1 MRMIKDITPELLEKI
16 ETDFKAR
23 INSNSEVR
31 SLFAKIKTDKATYK
45 DAQRFAVKVS
55 EIMSEFLNKHLS
67 SAVLP
72 DGKMYYNIAD
82 RIFNQTLG
90 KNGTY
95 GYISKYA
102 QQVQDIINKNA
113 GIGIKAVTA
122 ELNQDRIKGIVDIV
136 SGKDNFDDIK
146 YMINEPVVNFGQAI
160 VDDTVKANADFQF
173 NSGLS
178 PKIVRI
184 SEGGCCEWCDK
195 IAGVYDYEN
204 VRNTGN
210 DVFRRHKYCRCLV
223 TYEAGGKRPENVHT
237 KKKLTNEELE
247 QRKTIGLET
256 PLKKNPDDV
265 IKKVKKSAAKTS
277 KNIENTGESGK
288 IVADKIISGHSNT
301 PKQSEPNTVIDHID
315 KNGSVDARGFYGDD
329 GMKEKDIH
337 TTNHGNPKTHPYGNN
352 GEHGHD
358 YDWDEDGKLKNKT
371 RRELTEKERK
381 DNGDIL

>member
-1 MRMIKDITPELLEKI
+1 
-16 ETDFKAR
+16 
-23 INSNSEVR
+23 
-31 SLFAKIKTDKATYK
+31 
-45 DAQRFAVKVS
+45 
-55 EIMSEFLNKHLS
+55 
-67 SAVLP
+67 
-72 DGKMYYNIAD
+72 MYYNIAS

-122 ELNQDRIKGIVDIV
+122 ELNQDRINGIVDIV

-195 IAGVYDYEN
+195 IAGAYDYEN

-256 PLKKNPDDV
+256 PLKKDPKKI
-265 IKKVKKSAAKTS
+265 IKNI
-277 KNIENTGESGK
+277 KNIEKSKSGAIIELRNALSKTDNYEIYNAIINSPKIFAGLSPEVIKSELQHAGLKIKPLSKGSLKGVSFDNGGGFKVNFGEDGVLLYHPASRSHHDGAYYKVSSGK
-288 IVADKIISGHSNT
+288 GVK
-301 PKQSEPNTVIDHID
+301 
-315 KNGSVDARGFYGDD
+315 R
-329 GMKEKDIH
+329 
-337 TTNHGNPKTHPYGNN
+337 
-352 GEHGHD
+352 
-358 YDWDEDGKLKNKT
+358 YDLKG
-371 RRELTEKERK
+371 REIK
-381 DNGDIL
+381 